1 MISEYD
7 FERLMIQQYVL
18 YKKLVQIQDKVN
30 GRNISRSDIIL
41 FDDFK
46 KEVDIIQKIMR
57 EKKINSEIL
66 WRVVKGLFAQ

>member
-57 EKKINSEIL
+57 EKKINS
-66 WRVVKGLFAQ
+66 

>member
-1 MISEYD
+1 MFNSKKQFNMISEYD

-57 EKKINSEIL
+57 EKKINS
-66 WRVVKGLFAQ
+66 

>member
-1 MISEYD
+1 MFNSKNQFGMISEYD

-41 FDDFK
+41 LDDFK

-57 EKKINSEIL
+57 EKKINS
-66 WRVVKGLFAQ
+66 

>member
-7 FERLMIQQYVL
+7 FERFMIQQYVL

-57 EKKINSEIL
+57 EKKINS
-66 WRVVKGLFAQ
+66 

>member
-41 FDDFK
+41 LDDFK
-46 KEVDIIQKIMR
+46 KEVDIIQKITR
-57 EKKINSEIL
+57 EKKINS
-66 WRVVKGLFAQ
+66 

>member
-7 FERLMIQQYVL
+7 CERLMIQPYVL

-57 EKKINSEIL
+57 EKKINS
-66 WRVVKGLFAQ
+66 

>member
-57 EKKINSEIL
+57 EKKIKYSPP
-66 WRVVKGLFAQ
+66 KFSGG

>member
-1 MISEYD
+1 MISEYN

-41 FDDFK
+41 LDDFK

-57 EKKINSEIL
+57 EKKINS
-66 WRVVKGLFAQ
+66 

>member
-41 FDDFK
+41 LDDFK

-57 EKKINSEIL
+57 EKEINS
-66 WRVVKGLFAQ
+66 

>member
-41 FDDFK
+41 FDDIK

-57 EKKINSEIL
+57 EKKINS
-66 WRVVKGLFAQ
+66 

>member
-46 KEVDIIQKIMR
+46 KEVDIIKKIMR
-57 EKKINSEIL
+57 EKKINS
-66 WRVVKGLFAQ
+66 

>member
-41 FDDFK
+41 FNDFK

-57 EKKINSEIL
+57 EKKINS
-66 WRVVKGLFAQ
+66 

>member
-18 YKKLVQIQDKVN
+18 YKKLVQILDKVN

-41 FDDFK
+41 LDDFK

-57 EKKINSEIL
+57 EKKINS
-66 WRVVKGLFAQ
+66 

>member
-46 KEVDIIQKIMR
+46 KRSGHNPKNHERKENQLLKYSPP
-57 EKKINSEIL
+57 KFS
-66 WRVVKGLFAQ
+66 GG

>member
-18 YKKLVQIQDKVN
+18 YKKLVQILDKVN

-41 FDDFK
+41 LDDFK
-46 KEVDIIQKIMR
+46 KEVDIIPKIMR
-57 EKKINSEIL
+57 EKKINS
-66 WRVVKGLFAQ
+66 

>member
-41 FDDFK
+41 LDDFK
-46 KEVDIIQKIMR
+46 KEVDIIKKIMR
-57 EKKINSEIL
+57 EKKINS
-66 WRVVKGLFAQ
+66 

>member
-1 MISEYD
+1 
-7 FERLMIQQYVL
+7 MIQQYVL

-57 EKKINSEIL
+57 EKKINS
-66 WRVVKGLFAQ
+66 